1 MFVLVAQRNGLIKL
15 NLQKRMNHYIVMFII
30 MILSG
35 SLSTMSVWADKI
47 SDIRFSVND
56 AYMILLMSG
65 WMILF
70 MGIYYN
76 DKLPTII
83 GIVLVITIFF
93 AIRNQLFVTERQY
106 LQGMIPHHS
115 MAVLMSRNLL
125 QKGTRYK
132 EFVQNIIDTQ
142 EKEINYMKSFKK
154 LNNE

>member
-1 MFVLVAQRNGLIKL
+1 
-15 NLQKRMNHYIVMFII
+15 

>member
-76 DKLPTII
+76 DKLPSII
-83 GIVLVITIFF
+83 GAALVIIIFF
-93 AIRNQLFVTERQY
+93 AIRNQLFVTENQY